1 MIIKLMKTI
10 KIEILRMAVLL
21 ICISASVY
29 TSAQMV
35 TIGGLDYK
43 LFPETHEAILA
54 NGNNWVGELVIPA
67 QVSYEGQD
75 YVVKSIYILA
85 FDNCKQLTKV
95 TIPSTTDSIHHS
107 TLKEGALGQISD
119 SYMTP
124 FIRCT
129 ALESIEVDENN
140 PSMSSIGGV
149 LFNKDGTR
157 LYCYPAGMKADKYVV
172 PEGVTWIGGNAFG
185 YNENIVSI
193 ELPETVEK
201 IYGGAFWGC
210 KKLEEV
216 NLPGKLTYIEAFM
229 FRDCACLKSIEI
241 PSGVWGLGEQAFL
254 GCTSLKVIDLP
265 KSVNYI
271 SNYAFSGCSL
281 DVLVIRG
288 QLGKEYMYDILLTAL
303 KASGTLYVPDSEIE
317 FFKSRFTGTIL
328 PVEQYRTADIGKAP
342 SSKVISHPLFDL
354 GGRRLETS
362 PKKGLFIYN
371 GQKFVR

>member
-193 ELPETVEK
+193 GSKGKITGVKPGMVTITVYDKNDKEFEK
-201 IYGGAFWGC
+201 
-210 KKLEEV
+210 
-216 NLPGKLTYIEAFM
+216 
-229 FRDCACLKSIEI
+229 
-241 PSGVWGLGEQAFL
+241 
-254 GCTSLKVIDLP
+254 
-265 KSVNYI
+265 
-271 SNYAFSGCSL
+271 
-281 DVLVIRG
+281 
-288 QLGKEYMYDILLTAL
+288 
-303 KASGTLYVPDSEIE
+303 YVVQVT
-317 FFKSRFTGTIL
+317 K
-328 PVEQYRTADIGKAP
+328 
-342 SSKVISHPLFDL
+342 
-354 GGRRLETS
+354 
-362 PKKGLFIYN
+362 
-371 GQKFVR
+371 